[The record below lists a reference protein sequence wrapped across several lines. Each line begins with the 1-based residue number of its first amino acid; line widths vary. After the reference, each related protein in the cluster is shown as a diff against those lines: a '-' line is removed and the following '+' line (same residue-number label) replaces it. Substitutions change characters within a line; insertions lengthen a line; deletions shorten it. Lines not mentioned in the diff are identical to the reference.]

1 MPTQVQFRRGTTAQN
16 NNFTGAA
23 GEISVNLSNVSLR
36 IHDGGVT
43 GGKET
48 ALINNPLSQFA
59 STTSTQLRGVISDP
73 TGTGTLV
80 FGTSPTLLTPNIGT
94 PTFADLT
101 SATNLPVST
110 GISGLGSGVAT
121 FLATPSSAN
130 FASAVT
136 DETGTGLVV
145 FNNSPTLL
153 TPNIGTPSFAVMTN
167 ATGTAAGLTANI
179 ANNIT
184 VTDDTSTNS
193 TFYPVIANGTTG
205 AVAESVSSTKLTFNP
220 SSGLLTSTDYNSSS
234 DKRLKKG
241 IKQIEGAL
249 EKVNKLKGVS
259 FEWKESGAQALGLIA
274 QDVEKVIPEL
284 VTTDD
289 NGFKGIRYNN
299 IIAVLVEAIKE
310 QQAEITL
317 LKDQVK
323 KLNG

>member
-23 GEISVNLSNVSLR
+23 GELSVNTSNVSLR
-36 IHDGGVT
+36 IHDGSTV
-43 GGKET
+43 GGKEA

-59 STTSTQLRGVISDP
+59 STTSAQLAGVISDE
-73 TGTGTLV
+73 TG
-80 FGTSPTLLTPNIGT
+80 
-94 PTFADLT
+94 
-101 SATNLPVST
+101 
-110 GISGLGSGVAT
+110 SGL
-121 FLATPSSAN
+121 L
-130 FASAVT
+130 
-136 DETGTGLVV
+136 V

-193 TFYPVIANGTTG
+193 TFYPVIANGTSGTI
-205 AVAESVSSTKLTFNP
+205 AESVSSTKLTFNP

-234 DKRLKKG
+234 DKRLKKS
-241 IKQIEGAL
+241 IKQIDSAL
-249 EKVNKLKGVS
+249 EKVSKLKGVS
-259 FEWKESGAQALGLIA
+259 FEWKESGTQALGLIA

-310 QQAEITL
+310 QQAEIAT
-317 LKDQVK
+317 LKDQVN

>member
-23 GEISVNLSNVSLR
+23 GELSVNTSNVSLR
-36 IHDGGVT
+36 IHDGSTV
-43 GGKET
+43 GGKEA

-59 STTSTQLRGVISDP
+59 STTSTQLREIISDS
-73 TGTGTLV
+73 TGTGSLV

-94 PTFADLT
+94 PTFAVLS
-101 SATNLPVST
+101 SATGLPVST
-110 GISGLGSGVAT
+110 GISGLGTGIAT

-167 ATGTAAGLTANI
+167 ATGTANDLTVNV
-179 ANNIT
+179 ANNIN

-193 TFYPVIANGTTG
+193 TFYPVFANGTSG
-205 AVAESVSSTKLTFNP
+205 VVAERVSSTKLTFNP

-234 DKRLKKG
+234 DKRLKKT
-241 IKQIEGAL
+241 IKQIDGAL

-259 FEWKESGAQALGLIA
+259 FEWKESGTQALGLIA
-274 QDVEKVIPEL
+274 QDVEKIIPEL

-310 QQAEITL
+310 QQDQIKVL
-317 LKDQVK
+317 QDQVK